1 MSTGL
6 KILQLGAGSMG
17 SRRLRDLTVTMACP
31 QDHQRGIA
39 VGTEGALTWDMNRGE
54 IVLTGPQ
61 ADTRQCGIL
70 AETIE
75 AGYAAEIGAF
85 VDAIQGG
92 KPWEHSYADYQQVLA
107 TLAAAAEAASPPKCW
122 TTVQLDQ
129 EPTRELGPP
138 GP

>member
-31 QDHQRGIA
+31 QDHRRGIA

-61 ADTRQCGIL
+61 ADTRQCGTL

-75 AGYAAEIGAF
+75 AGYAAEMGAF

-107 TLAAAAEAASPPKCW
+107 TLAAAEAAPRPKCW
-122 TTVQLDQ
+122 TTVQPDQ